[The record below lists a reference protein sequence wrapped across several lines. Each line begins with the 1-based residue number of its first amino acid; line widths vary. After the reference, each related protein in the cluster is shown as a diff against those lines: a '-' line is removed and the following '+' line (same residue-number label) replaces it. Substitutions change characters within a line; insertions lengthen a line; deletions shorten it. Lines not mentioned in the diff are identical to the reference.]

1 MIKMTLLTITMMIIM
16 TMMVMVVVMT
26 ILFPAIFLLP
36 TEPKA
41 PDIHADYKSVVLV
54 DEKYNMSITVGSN
67 ATVYARSVLVLICN
81 ASSSPHP
88 DIYWT
93 KNGDDIFGS
102 QVDEDRKLY
111 LFHDPAQNG
120 EYSCEARNFMG
131 SAKSSSYITFIGEA
145 ISFYCQSL

>member
-1 MIKMTLLTITMMIIM
+1 MIKMMLLMITMML
-16 TMMVMVVVMT
+16 VVMT
-26 ILFPAIFLLP
+26 IFPAIFLP

-41 PDIHADYKSVVLV
+41 PDIHADYKSLV
-54 DEKYNMSITVGSN
+54 FADEKYNISITVGSN

-102 QVDEDRKLY
+102 QIGGEDRKLY
-111 LFHDPAQNG
+111 LSHDPAQSG

-131 SAKSSSYITFIGEA
+131 GAKSSSYITFIGEA
-145 ISFYCQSL
+145 I